1 MVSPDPTQECSGPAH
16 LTLSIS
22 RSYFAML
29 CLVTQLSLTLCDPM
43 DCNPLGSSVHGDSP
57 GKYTGV
63 GCQALLQRI
72 FPTQES
78 NQVSRIDILLWGM
91 VFLCLL
97 IKSLMFELLLMG
109 QASAEHLVST
119 ITPSFK
125 KILIWLCWVLVPA
138 HRTF

>member
-1 MVSPDPTQECSGPAH
+1 MKEIKDDKQMERYSMF
-16 LTLSIS
+16 LS
-22 RSYFAML
+22 RKNQY
-29 CLVTQLSLTLCDPM
+29 CEND
-43 DCNPLGSSVHGDSP
+43 
-57 GKYTGV
+57 YT
-63 GCQALLQRI
+63 
-72 FPTQES
+72 
-78 NQVSRIDILLWGM
+78 DILLWGM